1 MASVGLRARK
11 KEQTWTAI
19 SDAALRLFGERGFD
33 AVSITEV
40 AEAANV
46 SRRTLFAYF
55 PTKEDLVVQRFA
67 DHEDEAGRIVR
78 QRPAN
83 VDAITA
89 LRDHFLDGV
98 SRHDPFT
105 GCNDIPQVLVLY
117 RLLLGTHSLASRMLA
132 FLASGERALTEA
144 LVDPDGVDYRT
155 ASLVAAQ
162 VIAVQRTLAEAN
174 YRSIAEGRPADE
186 VEPEALAAARLG
198 FDLLRDGAARVLSS
212 SRATSQASVNPAGG

>member
-1 MASVGLRARK
+1 MASVGLRVRK
-11 KEQTWTAI
+11 KQQTWGAI

-55 PTKEDLVVQRFA
+55 PTKEDLIVQRFA
-67 DHEDEAGRIVR
+67 DHEDEAGRVVR

-83 VDAITA
+83 VDALTA

-105 GCNDIPQVLVLY
+105 GCNDLPQVLVLY
-117 RLLLGTHSLASRMLA
+117 RLLLGTHSLASRMLD

-144 LVDPDGVDYRT
+144 LVEQDGTDYAT
-155 ASLVAAQ
+155 ARLVAAQ

-186 VEPEALAAARLG
+186 IEPEALAAAALG
-198 FDLLRDGAARVLSS
+198 FDLLRDGAARVLHS
-212 SRATSQASVNPAGG
+212 SRPVLGRQ